1 MNSTDNIFTDSV
13 ARVFETL
20 CTDACLHSA
29 EQGEWLAGHWQ
40 TVEDLGLPSALLN
53 EEAGGFGMDR
63 SQSLELLKLAGYFAV
78 PLPLAETM
86 LANMRLSEAGFT
98 VGAGVAVIA
107 LPCESKPLN
116 LVRQS
121 SGWSLSGEVPNVSWG
136 RRAERAGIPC
146 HYRDELFLVEVPR
159 DAWRVVQRHGI
170 DGAPLD
176 NLLLDASLPDE
187 AVMQC
192 TRGLDT
198 FIADDAAIQ
207 VLLMA
212 GALQRVLELTV
223 QYAGERAQFGKPLA
237 KFQIIQQSLA
247 LLASQA
253 CAANA
258 AADLVI
264 RALSG
269 EGDLMS
275 VAIAKS
281 RAGEAAGICCG
292 LAHQLHG
299 AMGFTSEHRLHFF
312 TKLLWTCR
320 DRGGNEAYWSRRIGQ
335 QLAQVE
341 AEQLWP
347 YLSSL

>member
-20 CTDACLHSA
+20 CTDAFLHSA

-40 TVEDLGLPSALLN
+40 TIEDLGLPSALLS
-53 EEAGGFGMDR
+53 EEAGGFGMER

-86 LANMRLSEAGFT
+86 LANMRLAEAGFK
-98 VGAGVAVIA
+98 VGAGVSVIA

-121 SGWSLSGEVPNVSWG
+121 AGWSLTGEVPNVSWG
-136 RRAERAGIPC
+136 RRADRAGIPC
-146 HYRDELFLVEVPR
+146 RYRDELLLVEVPR
-159 DAWRVVQRHGI
+159 DAWRVVPRQAL
-170 DGAPLD
+170 DGSPLD
-176 NLLLDASLPDE
+176 NLLLDVSLPDE
-187 AVMQC
+187 AVMHC

-212 GALQRVLELTV
+212 GALRRVLELTV

-237 KFQIIQQSLA
+237 KFQIIQQNLA
-247 LLASQA
+247 LLASQT
-253 CAANA
+253 CAAYA

-264 RALSG
+264 RALSDDRG
-269 EGDLMS
+269 LMP

-281 RAGEAAGICCG
+281 RAGEAASICCG

-299 AMGFTSEHRLHFF
+299 AMGFTAEHRLHFF

-320 DRGGNEAYWSRRIGQ
+320 DRGGNEAYWSRCIGQ